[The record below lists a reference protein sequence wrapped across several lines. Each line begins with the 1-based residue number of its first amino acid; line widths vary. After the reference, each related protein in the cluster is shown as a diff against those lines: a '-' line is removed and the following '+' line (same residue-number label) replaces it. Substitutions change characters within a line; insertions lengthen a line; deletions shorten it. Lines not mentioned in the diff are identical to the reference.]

1 MVWRNQVR
9 VGGNTQAGSISA
21 AGFEAFNFLKE
32 CFEVDNYAVAQHW
45 HGVFGEDA
53 GGQQL
58 EFVLFATDYNGVASI
73 VTTVGLDDVVHAS
86 TQDVCSFA
94 LAFVA
99 PLGADDND
107 SCHGYSLPRF
117 KAKYA
122 LTLPLSPVI
131 MYLAMQV
138 RILRCGDVPVPDV
151 EYHQVSAIPT
161 RQELKIIDEAAAAIL
176 PVDPTPSLDEIAKQP
191 DVSHLGAPQ
200 FAPQPIDEPL
210 RIVVIGDDAALSAVL
225 TRMMRADYM
234 WAEVGYVPIPG
245 SEASAD
251 AAGASKNAGSGA
263 QVSTAAQNWNIPA
276 DTDAAMKLALEGSVH
291 PVPLIRNDTGLAVAG
306 SAVISTW
313 ENGPLV
319 GEIIVDDTTLVAGS
333 QQFGARLVPMLDAP
347 GIVAAA
353 ARTPFAY
360 PEAKSRWERLKQKL
374 AGQAALGQLDSA
386 SALTGRALQ
395 AGGPDLRVTVD
406 GVSAKRP
413 VKRSTFYRHLRDLQ
427 VVRAES

>member
-1 MVWRNQVR
+1 MR
-9 VGGNTQAGSISA
+9 T
-21 AGFEAFNFLKE
+21 
-32 CFEVDNYAVAQHW
+32 
-45 HGVFGEDA
+45 
-53 GGQQL
+53 
-58 EFVLFATDYNGVASI
+58 
-73 VTTVGLDDVVHAS
+73 
-86 TQDVCSFA
+86 
-94 LAFVA
+94 
-99 PLGADDND
+99 
-107 SCHGYSLPRF
+107 
-117 KAKYA
+117 
-122 LTLPLSPVI
+122 
-131 MYLAMQV
+131 
-138 RILRCGDVPVPDV
+138 
-151 EYHQVSAIPT
+151 
-161 RQELKIIDEAAAAIL
+161 
-176 PVDPTPSLDEIAKQP
+176 EIATLGEFGLIDHLTEGIQP
-191 DVSHLGAPQ
+191 KNESTRYG
-200 FAPQPIDEPL
+200 
-210 RIVVIGDDAALSAVL
+210 IGDDAALSAVL

-306 SAVISTW
+306 SAVISAW

>member
-1 MVWRNQVR
+1 
-9 VGGNTQAGSISA
+9 
-21 AGFEAFNFLKE
+21 
-32 CFEVDNYAVAQHW
+32 
-45 HGVFGEDA
+45 
-53 GGQQL
+53 
-58 EFVLFATDYNGVASI
+58 
-73 VTTVGLDDVVHAS
+73 
-86 TQDVCSFA
+86 
-94 LAFVA
+94 
-99 PLGADDND
+99 
-107 SCHGYSLPRF
+107 
-117 KAKYA
+117 
-122 LTLPLSPVI
+122 

-200 FAPQPIDEPL
+200 FAPQPIHDPL

-263 QVSTAAQNWNIPA
+263 QVSTAAQNWSIPA
-276 DTDAAMKLALEGSVH
+276 DTEAALKLALEGSVH

-306 SAVISTW
+306 SAVISAW

>member
-1 MVWRNQVR
+1 
-9 VGGNTQAGSISA
+9 
-21 AGFEAFNFLKE
+21 
-32 CFEVDNYAVAQHW
+32 
-45 HGVFGEDA
+45 
-53 GGQQL
+53 
-58 EFVLFATDYNGVASI
+58 
-73 VTTVGLDDVVHAS
+73 
-86 TQDVCSFA
+86 
-94 LAFVA
+94 
-99 PLGADDND
+99 
-107 SCHGYSLPRF
+107 
-117 KAKYA
+117 
-122 LTLPLSPVI
+122 

-200 FAPQPIDEPL
+200 FAPQPIHDPL

-306 SAVISTW
+306 SAVISAW

>member
-1 MVWRNQVR
+1 
-9 VGGNTQAGSISA
+9 
-21 AGFEAFNFLKE
+21 
-32 CFEVDNYAVAQHW
+32 
-45 HGVFGEDA
+45 
-53 GGQQL
+53 
-58 EFVLFATDYNGVASI
+58 
-73 VTTVGLDDVVHAS
+73 
-86 TQDVCSFA
+86 
-94 LAFVA
+94 
-99 PLGADDND
+99 
-107 SCHGYSLPRF
+107 
-117 KAKYA
+117 
-122 LTLPLSPVI
+122 
-131 MYLAMQV
+131 
-138 RILRCGDVPVPDV
+138 
-151 EYHQVSAIPT
+151 
-161 RQELKIIDEAAAAIL
+161 
-176 PVDPTPSLDEIAKQP
+176 
-191 DVSHLGAPQ
+191 
-200 FAPQPIDEPL
+200 
-210 RIVVIGDDAALSAVL
+210 
-225 TRMMRADYM
+225 
-234 WAEVGYVPIPG
+234 
-245 SEASAD
+245 
-251 AAGASKNAGSGA
+251 
-263 QVSTAAQNWNIPA
+263 
-276 DTDAAMKLALEGSVH
+276 MKLALEGSVH

-306 SAVISTW
+306 SAVISAW

>member
-1 MVWRNQVR
+1 
-9 VGGNTQAGSISA
+9 
-21 AGFEAFNFLKE
+21 
-32 CFEVDNYAVAQHW
+32 
-45 HGVFGEDA
+45 
-53 GGQQL
+53 
-58 EFVLFATDYNGVASI
+58 
-73 VTTVGLDDVVHAS
+73 
-86 TQDVCSFA
+86 
-94 LAFVA
+94 
-99 PLGADDND
+99 
-107 SCHGYSLPRF
+107 
-117 KAKYA
+117 
-122 LTLPLSPVI
+122 

-161 RQELKIIDEAAAAIL
+161 RQELKIIDEAAAKIL

-200 FAPQPIDEPL
+200 IAPQPIDEPL

-234 WAEVGYVPIPG
+234 WAEVGYVPVLG
-245 SEASAD
+245 E
-251 AAGASKNAGSGA
+251 GALKNAGSGA
-263 QVSTAAQNWNIPA
+263 QVSTAAQNWSIPA
-276 DTDAAMKLALEGSVH
+276 DTEAALKLALEGSVH

-306 SAVISTW
+306 SAVISAW